1 MSSPRPRR
9 LVNVEAARNQF
20 GPAIDTLSDLLFAG
34 DPLADA
40 LVEATATLGPG
51 ACTRMVDEALA
62 HGAASVSNAPK
73 ELVALFDELEHIP
86 AWLDKT
92 ALERGGE
99 LLLRAGWFG
108 GLALAT
114 SLLLGYASPG
124 GNKPLVFSGRL
135 YDQAPR
141 RLIETSRF
149 VQATCKPNGLAR
161 DGEAFAITVRV
172 RMMHAHIRRMILR
185 SGRWSTEDW
194 AIPANQHDMGGTGLL
209 FSVVVIDTL
218 SRMGFHPE
226 PDEIHLYMQLWRY
239 SGYLMGVHPEV
250 LPTSYAEGHRL
261 ADMIAA
267 TEEGPDDDSRR
278 LSRALF
284 ESGSRVERGKGA
296 SAPPPRQ
303 VVLLGQGLIRGSLGE
318 PLADLLDV
326 PKHSYRHAF
335 PVLRGSIRSVE
346 RATRKLPRF
355 ARDEVR
361 RRAIAQGLAYWDMI
375 VRTAGDP
382 LTFVPPERL
391 LGIARE
397 FASPSTRRGSTLASV
412 ARPR

>member
-1 MSSPRPRR
+1 MPRPRR

-20 GPAIDTLSDLLFAG
+20 GPAIDTLSDLLFAA

-40 LVEATATLGPG
+40 LVEATAPLGQG

-62 HGAASVSNAPK
+62 RGAASVANAPK
-73 ELVALFDELEHIP
+73 ELQALFDELEHVP

-92 ALERGGE
+92 ALEHGGE

-135 YDQAPR
+135 YDHAPR

-218 SRMGFHPE
+218 SRMGFQPE

-284 ESGSRVERGKGA
+284 ESGSRVERGKNA
-296 SAPPPRQ
+296 SKPPPRQ

-326 PKHSYRHAF
+326 PKHGYRHAF
-335 PVLRGSIRSVE
+335 PLLRGSISGLE
-346 RATRKLPRF
+346 RATRRLPRF

-361 RRAIAQGLAYWDMI
+361 RRAIAQGHAYWDMI
-375 VRTAGDP
+375 VRTASDP
-382 LTFVPPERL
+382 LTFVPPDRL

-397 FASPSTRRGSTLASV
+397 FASPATRRGSTLASV